1 MANLIVAGAAGR
13 MGRLLVA
20 LSSRDPAHKIVGALE
35 ARGNSAIGSDAGEIA
50 GVGPLGVKIT
60 DDYAS
65 LARPDTVTMDFTTA
79 TASMEH
85 LEVASKAGAAIVIGS
100 TGFTP
105 EMERRVRELAYKTRT
120 VIAPNMS
127 IGVNVL
133 AKIVAEVAAI
143 LPDFDAEVIEI
154 HHRTKIDAPSGTAL
168 SLGKAIASAR
178 GVDFAANAVFGREG
192 ITGVR
197 PDGKIAVLA
206 MRAGDA
212 VGDHTVIFGGQGER
226 LELIHRAQSRDS
238 LARGALRA
246 ARWLI
251 AHLGAF
257 MVEHRPPLNQLGT
270 DSTMAADEVRCH
282 RDQRQNISRDDFP
295 PSQGFERRLIDQR
308 NKSDKENLE
317 HREQQDRAEQHERFP
332 LRRRE
337 QHRERQSEHDEREEM
352 QNRVAKHQRQRRLN
366 TIAHVRVA
374 KYHPPENRR
383 RVKRVARG
391 DIAAQEPDG
400 DDDPPPQSGRHTFAR
415 DSDPAAQQIPHKR
428 RMAPQKI

>member
-35 ARGNSAIGSDAGEIA
+35 AVGNSAVGRDAGELA
-50 GVGPLGVKIT
+50 GVGKLGVKIS
-60 DDYAS
+60 DDYAAI
-65 LARPDTVTMDFTTA
+65 ARPDTVTMDFTTA

-85 LEVASKAGAAIVIGS
+85 LEVAAKAGAAIVIGS

-105 EMERRVRELAYKTRT
+105 EMEAHARELAKSTRT

-168 SLGKAIASAR
+168 SLGKAIAAAR
-178 GVDFAANAVFGREG
+178 GTDFGANAVYGREG

-197 PDGKIAVLA
+197 PDGKIAMLA
-206 MRAGDA
+206 IRAGDA

-238 LARGALRA
+238 LARGAIRA
-246 ARWLI
+246 AGWLSDRKPGLYTMRDV
-251 AHLGAF
+251 LG
-257 MVEHRPPLNQLGT
+257 L
-270 DSTMAADEVRCH
+270 
-282 RDQRQNISRDDFP
+282 
-295 PSQGFERRLIDQR
+295 
-308 NKSDKENLE
+308 
-317 HREQQDRAEQHERFP
+317 
-332 LRRRE
+332 
-337 QHRERQSEHDEREEM
+337 
-352 QNRVAKHQRQRRLN
+352 
-366 TIAHVRVA
+366 
-374 KYHPPENRR
+374 
-383 RVKRVARG
+383 
-391 DIAAQEPDG
+391 
-400 DDDPPPQSGRHTFAR
+400 
-415 DSDPAAQQIPHKR
+415 
-428 RMAPQKI
+428 

>member
-20 LSSRDPAHKIVGALE
+20 LASRDPAHKIVGALE
-35 ARGNSAIGSDAGEIA
+35 AHGNGAIGSDAGELA
-50 GVGPLGVKIT
+50 GVGKLGVKIT
-60 DDYAS
+60 DHYAM
-65 LARPDTVTMDFTTA
+65 LAKPDTVTLDFTTA
-79 TASMEH
+79 AASMEH

-105 EMERRVRELAYKTRT
+105 EMETRARELAQKTRT

-178 GVDFAANAVFGREG
+178 SADFASNAVYGREG
-192 ITGVR
+192 ITGIR

-226 LELIHRAQSRDS
+226 LELTHRAQSRDS

-246 ARWLI
+246 AAWLVSRKPGLYTMRDV
-251 AHLGAF
+251 LG
-257 MVEHRPPLNQLGT
+257 
-270 DSTMAADEVRCH
+270 
-282 RDQRQNISRDDFP
+282 I
-295 PSQGFERRLIDQR
+295 
-308 NKSDKENLE
+308 
-317 HREQQDRAEQHERFP
+317 
-332 LRRRE
+332 
-337 QHRERQSEHDEREEM
+337 
-352 QNRVAKHQRQRRLN
+352 
-366 TIAHVRVA
+366 
-374 KYHPPENRR
+374 
-383 RVKRVARG
+383 
-391 DIAAQEPDG
+391 
-400 DDDPPPQSGRHTFAR
+400 
-415 DSDPAAQQIPHKR
+415 
-428 RMAPQKI
+428 